1 MLSVFPSLILPR
13 SGRFPFCF
21 WACLGEL
28 RFSSSFVAYIAHF
41 LFTCLV
47 FACSFVGCAKKASVS
62 HPRSSE
68 WQPRSLLSPSWF
80 WFSTQSFAPKI
91 SSPLCFPL
99 MCFSLTC
106 SWVESSVRSSG
117 RTLPP
122 SLFPFAG
129 SGVHA
134 RSAHTVSRAPC
145 CGLPSLAASQVPVSI
160 PCPAIFH
167 HFLGFTVGLC
177 RARACSSNFSH

>member
-99 MCFSLTC
+99 MFFLLRVPGLSPPFGPVAARCHQVCSLLLDLA
-106 SWVESSVRSSG
+106 S
-117 RTLPP
+117 TL
-122 SLFPFAG
+122 G
-129 SGVHA
+129 
-134 RSAHTVSRAPC
+134 AHTPSA
-145 CGLPSLAASQVPVSI
+145 GLHVVA
-160 PCPAIFH
+160 FH
-167 HFLGFTVGLC
+167 L
-177 RARACSSNFSH
+177 